1 MSTTSFSLA
10 YGTGQETFTC
20 RQAFDRFGIQ
30 EPAKVISRRIFRE
43 RLDAELAGGGLDLT
57 RPALVVGDKTRLCG
71 YPQYLPVLL
80 EALEAHGAD
89 PRSIRIFI
97 AYGTHAPQSDDESAA
112 AYGAV
117 FNRYRW
123 IQHRCDRDAFLN
135 RGATGRGT
143 PVRLREDLLQ
153 ATCVVTF
160 GAISHHYF
168 AGYGG
173 GRKLIFPGLGEKS
186 AIYRNHGLFLDRDHR
201 RLAPGCRPGCLDGNP
216 LAEDLE
222 QYEAFRPADLA
233 VHGILD
239 SRGSVCDLLVGRG
252 GEHFRQACA
261 RHASHCEVRPAQ
273 PYDLVVASCG
283 GFPKDINF
291 IQSHK
296 ALHNAAAFVRDG
308 GRLILLAQCRDGIG
322 SQTFLPWFQLGGWD
336 AAFNRLAENYMGNG
350 GTALAMMA
358 KRDRIRISLVTALDP
373 DQAGLMG
380 LDIWSPARVQECLD
394 RQTGSLAV
402 IANASLVVKK
412 TV

>member
-1 MSTTSFSLA
+1 MLTTSFSLA

-30 EPAKVISRRIFRE
+30 EPTKVISGRIFRE
-43 RLDAELAGGGLDLT
+43 RLDTELADGGLDLT
-57 RPALVVGDKTRLCG
+57 RPAVVVADKTRLCG

-80 EALEAHGAD
+80 EALDAHGAD

-123 IQHRCDRDAFLN
+123 IQHRCDQDTFLN

-143 PVRLREDLLQ
+143 PVRLREDFLQ
-153 ATCVVTF
+153 ATCAVTF

-186 AIYRNHGLFLDRDHR
+186 AIYRNHGLFLDPDHR
-201 RLAPGCRPGCLDGNP
+201 RLATGCRSGCLDGNP

-239 SRGSVCDLLVGRG
+239 SRGSVCDLLVGRR

-261 RHASHCEVRPAQ
+261 RHASYCEVRPAQ

-358 KRDRIRISLVTALDP
+358 KRERIRVSLVTALDP

>member
-10 YGTGQETFTC
+10 YGTGQETFSCLST
-20 RQAFDRFGIQ
+20 FDSFGIR
-30 EPAKVISRRIFRE
+30 EPEQVITERIFRQ
-43 RLDAELAGGGLDLT
+43 RLDAALAGGGLDLT
-57 RPALVVGDKTRLCG
+57 QPAVVVADKTRLCG

-89 PRSIRIFI
+89 SLRIRIYI
-97 AYGTHAPQSDDESAA
+97 AYGTHPPQSDDESEK
-112 AYGAV
+112 AYGVV
-117 FNRYRW
+117 FHRYHW
-123 IQHRCDRDAFLN
+123 IQHRCDRDRFIDQGTT
-135 RGATGRGT
+135 RRGT
-143 PVRLREDLLQ
+143 PVRLRADIRQ
-153 ATCVVTF
+153 ASCVVTF

-168 AGYGG
+168 AGFGG

-186 AIYRNHGLFLDRDHR
+186 AIYRNHGLFIDPDHR
-201 RLAPGCRPGCLDGNP
+201 RLTSGCRSGLLDGNP
-216 LAEDLE
+216 LAEDLDE
-222 QYEAFRPADLA
+222 YESFRSADLA

-239 SRGSVCDLLVGRG
+239 SRGRVCDLLVGRG
-252 GEHFRQACA
+252 VEHFRQACA
-261 RHASHCEVRPAQ
+261 RHAFNCEGHPEK

-283 GFPKDINF
+283 GSPKDINF

-336 AAFNRLAENYMGNG
+336 AAFDRLAENYVGNG

-358 KRDRIRISLVTALDP
+358 KLQRIRISLVTALDP
-373 DQAGLMG
+373 DQAAMIGLEV
-380 LDIWSPARVQECLD
+380 WSPARVQEYLG
-394 RQTGSLAV
+394 RHTGSLAV

-412 TV
+412 TI